1 MNLNCLAAYLFMS
14 DKANLLD
21 IEKTRRVGR
30 FKYYFL
36 EISAVLK

>member
-1 MNLNCLAAYLFMS
+1 MS
-14 DKANLLD
+14 DNTILLD

-36 EISAVLK
+36 DISAVLK